1 MFLIDVYCLVRLVMF
16 LKAIVKDPKSISI
29 PFENYTP
36 KEKTNFVSTP
46 TLENV
51 SIHPNKSLF
60 DDPLNERIQKLEGKI
75 NELSSVVG
83 INDKL
88 LPKLHN
94 NLLKKAIDL
103 NNYRVN
109 GGQRKNIAPSKNIVS
124 GVLKKMKPSKPKK
137 SIDPISPGSKHLKKK
152 KKSNRKS
159 ERLYMRV
166 LENIRNMYN
175 ED

>member
-1 MFLIDVYCLVRLVMF
+1 MILIDAYCLVRIVMF
-16 LKAIVKDPKSISI
+16 LKAIVKDPKSVSI
-29 PFENYTP
+29 PFENYSP
-36 KEKTNFVSTP
+36 KEKTNFVPTP

-51 SIHPNKSLF
+51 SIHPHKSLF

-83 INDKL
+83 VNDKL

-109 GGQRKNIAPSKNIVS
+109 GGPRKNAAPTKNIVS
-124 GVLKKMKPSKPKK
+124 GVLKKMKPPKTKK
-137 SIDPISPGSKHLKKK
+137 SIDSIRPGTKHLKKK
-152 KKSNRKS
+152 KKSERKS
-159 ERLYMRV
+159 DRLYMRV